1 MFNVGDF
8 ATVIDSNDS
17 LFLDLVEIT
26 AFDPATGLYEVITTT
41 SPKYHTYFKATE
53 LSRWDTMRFNGLSD
67 IINMSADLPP
77 LPKCVCTTIML
88 GCRCEFGK
96 SELQKERSKNGTV

>member
-1 MFNVGDF
+1 MFKVGDF
-8 ATVIDSNDS
+8 VTVIESNDS

-26 AFDPATGLYEVITTT
+26 AFDPATGLYEVITTKA
-41 SPKYHTYFKATE
+41 PKYHTYFKATE
-53 LSRWDTMRFNGLSD
+53 LSKWGGGLESYG
-67 IINMSADLPP
+67 IISNILPPP
-77 LPKCVCTTIML
+77 LPKCICTTIML